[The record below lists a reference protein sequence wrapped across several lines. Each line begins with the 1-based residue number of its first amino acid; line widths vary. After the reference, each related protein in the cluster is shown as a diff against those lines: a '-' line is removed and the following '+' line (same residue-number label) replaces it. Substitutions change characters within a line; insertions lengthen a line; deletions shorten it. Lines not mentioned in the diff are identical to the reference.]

1 MMVRDHEVNEI
12 LRKSRRGI
20 ILLVVALGSILSVSS
35 LGYLVSA
42 QSSEVGNVHGTVVDE
57 NGTPIRKVKLSI
69 YSTSGDLTTK
79 NTDSDGYFR
88 LVLES
93 GSYTIY
99 FEKDGYATVEKDI
112 TVPAGYYEDP
122 KSDPVKM
129 GEIVLRDALRLSA
142 SVISRLASPGDT
154 ISFSFTLSNT
164 GDEPEDVQFSVVT
177 SSDCDATIYDSTGE
191 IKRVLLGSGSLD
203 LDMSVT
209 TPSTFDEE
217 AVITLIA
224 SGTKNATLGFT
235 ILPKTSVTQ
244 EIELISTYLSV
255 SEEIGRTIYF
265 PFSITNKGEAAE
277 TVDLMGLVPSG
288 WSISFVT
295 DTQMVVRSL
304 YLASGQSEG
313 LTIKVVPSEDAA
325 VGDYFVIVTATS
337 EDDVLRDSLELE
349 VNLREATSDVEIIST
364 FTDVTVEAGKD
375 IDFPIAI
382 WNKGET
388 DGLFL
393 LTVLSVPTNWKT
405 VFTSEDIEISS
416 VLVTAG
422 ESMTLRLEVTPP
434 KAVETGEYPI
444 IVYVESDDG
453 LIMRQIDLRVS
464 VGGSHEMYLELS
476 TLYKTLT
483 IGDSV
488 EFTAQVKNIGNSPIT
503 TIYLDTAVPDDWD
516 ATATPSQVSTLSP
529 KESVTFTVVADTPAD
544 TVAGD
549 YLITVQAM
557 SDQTESEEVD
567 LRVTAKASTSWGFIG
582 IGLAGIAVIGLII
595 AFTRFK
601 RR

>member
-1 MMVRDHEVNEI
+1 MVRDYEVNVS
-12 LRKSRRGI
+12 LRKTHMGI
-20 ILLVVALGSILSVSS
+20 ILLAIALASMLSVSS
-35 LGYLVSA
+35 LGYLVSG
-42 QSSEVGNVHGTVVDE
+42 QPPGVGNVHGTVVDE
-57 NGTPIRKVKLSI
+57 NGKPVYKVKLSI

-79 NTDSDGYFR
+79 YTDSDGYFR
-88 LVLES
+88 LALES
-93 GSYTIY
+93 GKYTIY
-99 FEKDGYATVEKDI
+99 FEKEGYATVNKEI
-112 TVPAGYYEDP
+112 TVPAGWYEDP
-122 KSDPVKM
+122 DSDPVKM
-129 GEIVLRDALRLSA
+129 GEIVLQDALRLSA
-142 SVISRLASPGDT
+142 SVISRLASAGDT
-154 ISFSFTLSNT
+154 ISFPFTLNNI

-177 SSDCDATIYDSTGE
+177 SEDCDARIYDVTGE
-191 IKRVLLGSGSLD
+191 IKRVLLESGSLS
-203 LDMSVT
+203 LDMRVKI
-209 TPSTFDEE
+209 PSTFDEE
-217 AVITLIA
+217 AIITLIA
-224 SGTKNATLGFT
+224 SGTKNATLEFT
-235 ILPKTSVTQ
+235 IFPKTSITQ
-244 EIELISTYLSV
+244 EIDLRSTYLSV
-255 SEEIGRTIYF
+255 SEEIGRTINF
-265 PFSITNKGEAAE
+265 PLSVTNKGEVDE
-277 TVDLMGLVPSG
+277 IVDLIGEVPSG

-295 DTQMVVRSL
+295 GTQMAVQSL
-304 YLASGQSEG
+304 SLASGQSEA
-313 LTIKVVPSEDAA
+313 LTIKVVPSEDAV
-325 VGDYFVIVTATS
+325 VGDYLIVINAVS

-388 DGLFL
+388 DALFL
-393 LTVLSVPTNWKT
+393 LTVLSIPENWKT

-416 VLVTAG
+416 VLITAG
-422 ESMTLRLEVTPP
+422 ESLTLRLEVNPP

-453 LIMRQIDLRVS
+453 LIMKQIDLRVS

-529 KESVTFTVVADTPAD
+529 KESVTFTIVADTPAD

-582 IGLAGIAVIGLII
+582 IGLAGVAVIGLVI

>member
-1 MMVRDHEVNEI
+1 MMVRDHEVNVN
-12 LRKSRRGI
+12 LRKPNGGI
-20 ILLVVALGSILSVSS
+20 ILLVIALGSMLSVSS
-35 LGYLVSA
+35 LGHIVSA
-42 QSSEVGNVHGTVVDE
+42 QTSDVGNVHGTVVDE
-57 NGTPIRKVKLSI
+57 NGIPIRKVKLSI

-79 NTDSDGYFR
+79 YTDSDGYFR
-88 LVLES
+88 LALE
-93 GSYTIY
+93 GGKYTIY
-99 FEKDGYATVEKDI
+99 FEKEGYATVEKEI
-112 TVPAGYYEDP
+112 TVPAGYYDDP

-129 GEIVLRDALRLSA
+129 GEIVLRDALRLTA

-177 SSDCDATIYDSTGE
+177 SADFDAAIYDSTGE
-191 IKRVLLGSGSLD
+191 IQRVLLESGSLD
-203 LDMSVT
+203 LDMSVI

-224 SGTKNATLGFT
+224 SGTKNATLDFT
-235 ILPKTSVTQ
+235 IFPRTSITQ

-265 PFSITNKGEAAE
+265 PFSITNEGEVAE
-277 TVDLMGLVPSG
+277 TVDLTGIVPSG

-295 DTQMVVRSL
+295 DSQMAVRSL
-304 YLASGQSEG
+304 YLVSGQSED
-313 LTIKVVPSEDAA
+313 LTIKVIPPEDAA
-325 VGDYFVIVTATS
+325 VGDYVVVVTAS
-337 EDDVLRDSLELE
+337 SGDDVLRDSMELE

-364 FTDVTVEAGKD
+364 FTDVTVEAGED

-382 WNKGET
+382 WNKGEM
-388 DGLFL
+388 DALFL
-393 LTVLSVPTNWKT
+393 LTVLSVPDNWKT

-422 ESMTLRLEVTPP
+422 ESLTLRLEVTPP
-434 KAVETGEYPI
+434 TAVETGEYPI
-444 IVYVESDDG
+444 MVYAESDDG
-453 LIMRQIDLRVS
+453 LITKQIDLRVS
-464 VGGSHEMYLELS
+464 VGGSHEMDLELS

-488 EFTAQVKNIGNSPIT
+488 EFTAEVRNVGNSPIT
-503 TIYLDTAVPDDWD
+503 TIYLDASVPEDWE
-516 ATATPSQVSTLSP
+516 ATTTPSQVSTLSP
-529 KESVTFTVVADTPAD
+529 RESVTFTVVADTPAD

-582 IGLAGIAVIGLII
+582 IGLAGIAVIGLVI